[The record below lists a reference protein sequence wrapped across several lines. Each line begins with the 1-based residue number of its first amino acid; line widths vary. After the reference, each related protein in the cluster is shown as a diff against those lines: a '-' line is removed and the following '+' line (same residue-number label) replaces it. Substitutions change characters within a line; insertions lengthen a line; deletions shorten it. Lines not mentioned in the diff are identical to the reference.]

1 MQVRLFQN
9 CEPGLLAELVVKL
22 RPTIFL
28 PGDYI
33 CRRNDIGREMYI
45 VQVKT
50 YFEHL
55 DLYHFLTDI
64 RDGLVRGDSGAGAGP
79 DLLGHPHRGLSL
91 W

>member
-55 DLYHFLTDI
+55 DL
-64 RDGLVRGDSGAGAGP
+64 
-79 DLLGHPHRGLSL
+79 
-91 W
+91 